1 MVMDGP
7 LAPWASGMAEQ
18 LNGLGYARRTAAV
31 QMALAGKLSRFLE
44 QRGLGVTDL
53 RTDVI
58 EEFLATVRA
67 KSGSLRPTPK
77 ALAWLVGYLS
87 DIGVTPTPTP
97 SPPQSRE
104 EELVERYRHYLMVG
118 RGLAP
123 ETVVEYMRAAVLFL
137 VEHPGRELDAVGIG
151 DVSRFMTRH
160 CRLVSQKSVERLAPG
175 CGRSWVSR
183 CSRAR
188 SSCRW
193 RVRFRPRRAG
203 AAPRCLGVLLP
214 DK

>member
-44 QRGLGVTDL
+44 QRELGVTDL

-58 EEFLATVRA
+58 AEFLATVRA

-104 EELVERYRHYLMVG
+104 EELVERYRHYLMVE

-123 ETVVEYMRAAVLFL
+123 ETVVE
-137 VEHPGRELDAVGIG
+137 
-151 DVSRFMTRH
+151 
-160 CRLVSQKSVERLAPG
+160 
-175 CGRSWVSR
+175 
-183 CSRAR
+183 
-188 SSCRW
+188 
-193 RVRFRPRRAG
+193 
-203 AAPRCLGVLLP
+203 
-214 DK
+214 